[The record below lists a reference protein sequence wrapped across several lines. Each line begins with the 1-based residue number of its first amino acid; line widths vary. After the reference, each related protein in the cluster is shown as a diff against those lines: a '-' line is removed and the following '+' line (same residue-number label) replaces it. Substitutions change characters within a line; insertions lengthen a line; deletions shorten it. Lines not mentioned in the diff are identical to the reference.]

1 MEINILVCDDEQKA
15 LNMICNEL
23 QKAAEE
29 TGAFVK
35 LHTCINANDVVDM
48 IMNNSL
54 DYDVLFLD
62 IDMSDVS
69 GLEIA
74 RMLRKNGN
82 DIMIFFVSAHEQYVF
97 EAIEYNPFRYIRKNR
112 MDKEIAIGL
121 KSACARLEE
130 LQEEYIII
138 KTGGTEVRIKND
150 DIMYFELVSRK
161 IEIHLKND
169 RVLYVRTT
177 IRELIEE
184 LNDEH
189 FIKLHSGCVV
199 NVRYI
204 SAYSNYDVTLDNGE
218 TLIVSRT
225 RVRNVKTV
233 LTNYW
238 GDKT

>member
-15 LNMICNEL
+15 LKVICDEL
-23 QKAAEE
+23 QKAAED

-54 DYDVLFLD
+54 DYDILFLD
-62 IDMSDVS
+62 IDMSGVS

-82 DIMIFFVSAHEQYVF
+82 DILIFFVSVHEQYVF

-112 MDKEIAIGL
+112 MDKEITIGL

-130 LQEEYIII
+130 LQEKYIII
-138 KTGGTEVRIKND
+138 KTRGAEVKIKND

-161 IEIHLKND
+161 LEIHLKND

-177 IRELIEE
+177 IRELTEE